1 MDKSMESAAAE
12 TDSILKPSNGKSLPK
27 QLQKGQVTIDTFGPN
42 GANRHRFKRKNPQ
55 NYVVNETPHEASTEL
70 YYEISK

>member
-1 MDKSMESAAAE
+1 MESAAAE

-55 NYVVNETPHEASTEL
+55 NYVVNETPHEASTGNIIRL
-70 YYEISK
+70 ADNHLA